1 MTGISRDQMLER
13 VAKFN
18 SLTPSPQAFLDTRL
32 PGHVRDIFNVIGMG
46 VTEDPDL
53 APAIQDAQDFNL
65 TYVGAKPG
73 NGAALHDHPTVEV
86 FVVVSGQW
94 SVIWGD
100 EGEEGVDLG
109 PMDVIS
115 VPPGVMRGFRN
126 IGSEHGYLMAIL
138 GGTDAGKVTWAKK
151 VMDDARDS
159 GLDLDT
165 EGNIVEL
172 TE

>member
-1 MTGISRDQMLER
+1 M
-13 VAKFN
+13 
-18 SLTPSPQAFLDTRL
+18 
-32 PGHVRDIFNVIGMG
+32 
-46 VTEDPDL
+46 
-53 APAIQDAQDFNL
+53 
-65 TYVGAKPG
+65 
-73 NGAALHDHPTVEV
+73 
-86 FVVVSGQW
+86 
-94 SVIWGD
+94 
-100 EGEEGVDLG
+100 
-109 PMDVIS
+109 
-115 VPPGVMRGFRN
+115 PPGVMRGFRN